1 MNEIE
6 AEALRRYPIP
16 YAAARN
22 EAQRKT
28 NLVHAALRKGFI
40 EGAAWSQNKEN

>member
-16 YAAARN
+16 YAPAKNA
-22 EAQRKT
+22 AQRKT

-40 EGAAWSQNKEN
+40 EGATWLQDKEK